1 MQFISTQKLII
12 NIWKIMIKIKNHHLL
27 IIKMEIIYMDGQYR
41 KRNLLKEIYHG
52 LVLKKVHRLIKFDK
66 KNG

>member
-1 MQFISTQKLII
+1 
-12 NIWKIMIKIKNHHLL
+12 MIKIKNHHLL

-52 LVLKKVHRLIKFDK
+52 LVWKKVHRLIKFDK
-66 KNG
+66 KNGQNFILL

>member
-1 MQFISTQKLII
+1 
-12 NIWKIMIKIKNHHLL
+12 MIKIKNHHLL

-41 KRNLLKEIYHG
+41 KRNLLTDFYHG

>member
-1 MQFISTQKLII
+1 
-12 NIWKIMIKIKNHHLL
+12 MIKIKNHHLL

-41 KRNLLKEIYHG
+41 KRNLLTDFYHG

-66 KNG
+66 KNGQNFLLL

>member
-1 MQFISTQKLII
+1 
-12 NIWKIMIKIKNHHLL
+12 MIKIKNHHLL

-52 LVLKKVHRLIKFDK
+52 LVLKNVHRLIKFDK

>member
-1 MQFISTQKLII
+1 
-12 NIWKIMIKIKNHHLL
+12 MIKIKNHHLL

-52 LVLKKVHRLIKFDK
+52 LVLKNVHRLIKFDK
-66 KNG
+66 KNGQNFILL